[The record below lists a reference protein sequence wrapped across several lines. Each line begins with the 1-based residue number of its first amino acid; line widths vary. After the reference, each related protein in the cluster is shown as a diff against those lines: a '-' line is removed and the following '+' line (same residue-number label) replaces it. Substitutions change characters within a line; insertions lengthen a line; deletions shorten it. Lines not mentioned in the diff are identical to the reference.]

1 MGAVLRL
8 FWGICLLRLGPEQVP
23 TRTGFLCALVAAQLA
38 MTAVRRAIIMP
49 ELSTALALNVALI
62 GLVVI
67 ASVTWFALYI
77 RHFEARFP
85 ATFGAILG
93 TGLVIEAAFL
103 AAYGITSGVLR
114 EGASWLCLLWEV
126 TVVGFILHRALS
138 CKLWGGVLLA
148 FAAHMV
154 GLVVVQAALG
164 PALRAALG
172 VSG

>member
-1 MGAVLRL
+1 
-8 FWGICLLRLGPEQVP
+8 
-23 TRTGFLCALVAAQLA
+23 
-38 MTAVRRAIIMP
+38 MP

-67 ASVTWFALYI
+67 ASIAWFALYI

-85 ATFGAILG
+85 ATLGAILG
-93 TGLVIEAAFL
+93 TGLMIEAAFL
-103 AAYGITSGVLR
+103 VAYGITSGMLR

-126 TVVGFILHRALS
+126 TVMGFILHRALS

-148 FAAHMV
+148 FAAHVV

-172 VSG
+172 VSS

>member
-1 MGAVLRL
+1 MAAVLRL

-23 TRTGFLCALVAAQLA
+23 TRTAFLCALVAAQLG
-38 MTAVRRAIIMP
+38 MTAVRRAIVMP

-67 ASVTWFALYI
+67 ASIAWFALYI

-85 ATFGAILG
+85 ATLGAILG

-103 AAYGITSGVLR
+103 VAYGITSGMLR

-126 TVVGFILHRALS
+126 TVMGFILHRALS

-148 FAAHMV
+148 FAAHVV

-172 VSG
+172 VSS